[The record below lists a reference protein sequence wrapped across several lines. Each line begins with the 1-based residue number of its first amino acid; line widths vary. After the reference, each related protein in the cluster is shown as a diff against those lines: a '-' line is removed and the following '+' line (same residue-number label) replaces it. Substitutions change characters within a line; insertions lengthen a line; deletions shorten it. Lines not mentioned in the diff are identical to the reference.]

1 MDQDLSDRTFG
12 YRRSAWH
19 RVAMPACV
27 VVNLT
32 VAALIFMIWYDLY
45 HPAVSAV
52 PGHPLSVPVRFTAIV
67 FGLAA
72 AQVAIAGMIARRHV
86 LDRRLEKEGEVE
98 VTRVGLVVSVRPGHS
113 ESILWEEVEQLRVA
127 WLSDATA
134 HRSLLLDIRGA
145 GKRVRVPSFVEENQL
160 LRELIIQR
168 AGLTERKQTFL
179 GTRFLRPSEERC

>member
-1 MDQDLSDRTFG
+1 MHQDLSDRTLGF
-12 YRRSAWH
+12 RRPAWQ

-27 VVNLT
+27 VVSLT
-32 VAALIFMIWYDLY
+32 VAALIFTIWYDLY
-45 HPAVSAV
+45 HLAVSAV

-113 ESILWEEVEQLRVA
+113 QSILWEEVAELRVP
-127 WLSDATA
+127 WLTEATA
-134 HRSLLLDIRGA
+134 HRALLLDIRGA

-160 LRELIIQR
+160 LREIIIQR
-168 AGLTERKQTFL
+168 AGLTEKKQTFL
-179 GTRFLRPSEERC
+179 GTRFMRPGREDG